1 MPSYAQLPDGTVLVT
16 ADDGTQRVVAQDGS
30 DLGPFAG
37 AASDPSLA
45 DPGLMDAG
53 SWGPPATNP
62 YAPPPVAAPV
72 MPPIPAPSYGGSYGL
87 SGTGPYDV
95 AGVPVPGSSGASNL
109 AAMQGWQQHWTQSAE
124 DGYPSGGSGY
134 RKDARVPGG
143 ASAGGWGAAS
153 APSVSSGG
161 GSSGGGY
168 SPAASG
174 GGGSGQ
180 SAASSLYWQMRDKL
194 VGNLTGGSSGYSS
207 SSGSYQYP
215 DPTTP
220 WAPYASYDPNQKRH
234 GVNATQAVGLYYQPQ
249 MMLPKAAPGMSPLGA
264 AYGLASQLP
273 ATQLAFLSSGG
284 KKSWGGTPLDLAG
297 SLNHLYAGVDAGKLP
312 SQQSML
318 HNLANP
324 ANGSGLDLLFKGQP
338 VATQAT
344 NYLPLIQAVA
354 QTTMPDLT
362 AGATTAYASW
372 LLNRIGSKHL
382 GDHVKVDDYG
392 HPAGGG
398 GFQLNRAV
406 TRRIMR

>member
-53 SWGPPATNP
+53 SWGPPAANP

-72 MPPIPAPSYGGSYGL
+72 MPPMPSYAPSS
-87 SGTGPYDV
+87 SDPYAT
-95 AGVPVPGSSGASNL
+95 AGVPDPRGGL
-109 AAMQGWQQHWTQSAE
+109 AAMQGWQQDWVQSHSQ
-124 DGYPSGGSGY
+124 PSYGGGGY
-134 RKDARVPGG
+134 RKDAEVPGG
-143 ASAGGWGAAS
+143 AAAGGWGARS
-153 APSVSSGG
+153 APDVQSQAPSSGG
-161 GSSGGGY
+161 YSAGSSGGG
-168 SPAASG
+168 G
-174 GGGSGQ
+174 GGG
-180 SAASSLYWQMRDKL
+180 SSLYWQMRDKL

-207 SSGSYQYP
+207 SGSYQYP

-220 WAPYASYDPNQKRH
+220 WAPYASYDPNQTRH